1 MQVNRRIVSEDSML
15 KLGSKLAEVLV
26 VGDVLAL
33 TGDLG
38 AGKTTLSRGII
49 QALCGDIEVPSPT
62 YTIIQTYETQ
72 DFELWHCDLYRLNKP
87 DDIFELGLF
96 EAMEENV
103 CIIEWPDRMGEHL
116 LTSALTI
123 DIQFDHEGRSLTL
136 TGADHWTERL
146 SHV

>member
-1 MQVNRRIVSEDSML
+1 ML
-15 KLGSKLAEVLV
+15 KLGSMLAEVLV

-103 CIIEWPDRMGEHL
+103 CIIEWPDRMGDNL
-116 LTSALTI
+116 IKSALTI
-123 DIQFDHEGRSLTL
+123 DIQFAGDERLLTL
-136 TGADHWTERL
+136 TGADHWSERL
-146 SHV
+146 AHV